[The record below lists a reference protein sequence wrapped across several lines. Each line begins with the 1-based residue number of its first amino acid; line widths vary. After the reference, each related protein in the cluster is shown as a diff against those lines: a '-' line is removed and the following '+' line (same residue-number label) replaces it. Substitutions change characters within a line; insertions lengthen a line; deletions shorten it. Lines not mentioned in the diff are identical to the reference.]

1 MDALTYRGFTFAY
14 PHGAPVLADVDW
26 SVPAGAFAVL
36 VGATGSGKTTLL
48 RCAKPELAPVGE
60 RAGAV
65 LLGGEPLAAGGREP
79 RIGYVSQDA
88 DNQIVCDKVWHE
100 LAFGLENLGTPPD
113 DMRRRVAEVAHFFGM
128 EPWFRRSA
136 EELSGGQKALVC
148 LASVLV
154 MQPSVLLLDEP
165 TAQLDPVAQK
175 SFLHA
180 LFRLN
185 RELGLTV
192 VVATHSPET
201 MVDYATMAA
210 RVVGGRVAPAS
221 LGEFRYGR
229 GEIAGKGREGA
240 EGGCAVDA
248 ASERAAAASAAAPGG
263 CGAPAGAAA
272 GVSGGRAS
280 APAPEGAPALRF
292 SDAWFRY
299 DRAADWVLRG
309 LDLTL
314 GEGRIHAIVGGNGC
328 GKSTLLRAAAG
339 TLRLERGK
347 LANALRADQALLP
360 QNPKML
366 LVCDTVAEELAEWA
380 DAGGY
385 GPDAIA
391 RVAGQLGLAGL
402 DDRHPYDLSGG
413 QQQKLALAK
422 LLLVEPRLLLM
433 DEPTKG
439 LDAPSRLEIARIL
452 RRLRAEGRTIVL
464 VTHDVAFASRVADTM
479 TMLFD
484 GEVAC
489 TQPPAEFCERNLF
502 YRPQP
507 DGFTV
512 LWDAQEEKEGARKQ
526 ASAFTGEG
534 SQPDGPAIPR
544 GEWDAGW
551 AAGPAAPRGER
562 EAGR

>member
-192 VVATHSPET
+192 VVATHSPEA

-221 LGEFRYGR
+221 LDEFRYGR
-229 GEIAGKGREGA
+229 GEIARKGREDA
-240 EGGCAVDA
+240 EGG
-248 ASERAAAASAAAPGG
+248 RA
-263 CGAPAGAAA
+263 
-272 GVSGGRAS
+272 AS

-512 LWDAQEEKEGARKQ
+512 LWDAQEEKEGARKR
-526 ASAFTGEG
+526 ASALAGEG
-534 SQPDGPAIPR
+534 SQSDGPAIPR

>member
-1 MDALTYRGFTFAY
+1 MDALTYRGFSFAY
-14 PHGAPVLADVDW
+14 PHGAPVLDAVEW

-36 VGATGSGKTTLL
+36 VGSTGSGKTTLL
-48 RCAKPELAPVGE
+48 RCAKPEIAPVGE
-60 RAGAV
+60 RAGEV
-65 LLGGEPLAAGGREP
+65 LLWGELLAAGEREP
-79 RIGYVSQDA
+79 RVGYVSQDA

-100 LAFGLENLGTPPD
+100 LAFGLENLGTAPD
-113 DMRRRVAEVAHFFGM
+113 AMRRRVAEVAHFFGM
-128 EPWFRRSA
+128 EPWFHRGV

-165 TAQLDPVAQK
+165 TAQLDPVAQR

-210 RVVGGRVAPAS
+210 RVEGGRVVEAS
-221 LGEFRYGR
+221 LDEFRYGR
-229 GEIAGKGREGA
+229 AADPRLAGGA
-240 EGGCAVDA
+240 WGAGSGD
-248 ASERAAAASAAAPGG
+248 
-263 CGAPAGAAA
+263 GAPAAPDAPGAAGASGAVGAVAPTADDGAPWA
-272 GVSGGRAS
+272 GVPAS
-280 APAPEGAPALRF
+280 APAVTF
-292 SDAWFRY
+292 DDAWFRY
-299 DRAADWVLRG
+299 DRAAPWVLRG
-309 LDLTL
+309 LDLEL

-328 GKSTLLRAAAG
+328 GKSTLLRAVAG
-339 TLRLERGK
+339 TLRLERGR

-366 LVCDTVAEELAEWA
+366 LVCDTVDEELAEWA
-380 DAGGY
+380 GPGGY
-385 GPDAIA
+385 GPDDVA
-391 RVAGQLGLAGL
+391 RVTAALGLEGL
-402 DDRHPYDLSGG
+402 GARHPYDLSGG

-422 LLLVEPRLLLM
+422 LLLIEPRLLLM

-452 RRLRAEGRTIVL
+452 RRLRDEGRTLVM

-484 GEVAC
+484 GEAAC
-489 TQPPAEFCERNLF
+489 TQPPAAFCAENLF

-512 LWDAQEEKEGARKQ
+512 LWDAQAAQAEDAGVAAEGGAPRPGDGA
-526 ASAFTGEG
+526 ASDGGVRPGAGEG
-534 SQPDGPAIPR
+534 RA
-544 GEWDAGW
+544 
-551 AAGPAAPRGER
+551 
-562 EAGR
+562 

>member
-1 MDALTYRGFTFAY
+1 MDALTYRGFSFAY
-14 PHGAPVLADVDW
+14 PRHAPVLAEADW

-36 VGATGSGKTTLL
+36 VGDTGSGKTTLL
-48 RCAKPELAPVGE
+48 RCAKPELAPTGE
-60 RAGAV
+60 RTGEV
-65 LLGGEPLAAGGREP
+65 RLWGEPLAAGEREP
-79 RIGYVSQDA
+79 RVGYVSQDA

-100 LAFGLENLGTPPD
+100 LAFGLENLGVAPD

-210 RVVGGRVAPAS
+210 RVEGGRVTDVP

-229 GEIAGKGREGA
+229 AAGLRPATGDVWDAAVAQDARAVGSARDTWDAAVAWGAQGAAGREPG
-240 EGGCAVDA
+240 EP
-248 ASERAAAASAAAPGG
+248 SAAL
-263 CGAPAGAAA
+263 GAPAGRAERGPGGAAA
-272 GVSGGRAS
+272 RAASPAVS
-280 APAPEGAPALRF
+280 F

-299 DRAADWVLRG
+299 DRGADWVLRG

-314 GEGRIHAIVGGNGC
+314 GEGLIHAVVGGNGC
-328 GKSTLLRAAAG
+328 GKSTMLRALAG
-339 TLRLERGK
+339 TLRLERGRV
-347 LANALRADQALLP
+347 ANALRADQALLP

-366 LVCDTVAEELAEWA
+366 LVCDTVAEELTEWA
-380 DAGGY
+380 GPGGY
-385 GPDAIA
+385 GADAIA
-391 RVAGQLGLAGL
+391 RVTARLGLEGL
-402 DDRHPYDLSGG
+402 GDRHPYDLSGG

-422 LLLVEPRLLLM
+422 LLLIEPRLLLM

-452 RRLRAEGRTIVL
+452 RGLRDEGRTLVM
-464 VTHDVAFASRVADTM
+464 VTHDLAFASRVADTV

-484 GEVAC
+484 GEAAC
-489 TQPPAEFCERNLF
+489 TQPPAEFCARNLF

-512 LWDAQEEKEGARKQ
+512 LWDAQVAQAQAANAVPAGGAPRPDEGVRSGA
-526 ASAFTGEG
+526 GEG
-534 SQPDGPAIPR
+534 RA
-544 GEWDAGW
+544 
-551 AAGPAAPRGER
+551 
-562 EAGR
+562 

>member
-1 MDALTYRGFTFAY
+1 MDALTYRGFSFAY
-14 PHGAPVLADVDW
+14 PHGAPVLDAVEW

-36 VGATGSGKTTLL
+36 VGSTGSGKTTLL
-48 RCAKPELAPVGE
+48 RCAKPEIAPVGE
-60 RAGAV
+60 RAGEV
-65 LLGGEPLAAGGREP
+65 LLWGEPLAAGEREP
-79 RIGYVSQDA
+79 RVGYVSQDA

-100 LAFGLENLGTPPD
+100 LAFGLENLGTAPD
-113 DMRRRVAEVAHFFGM
+113 AMRRRVAEVAHFFGM
-128 EPWFRRSA
+128 EPWFHRGV

-165 TAQLDPVAQK
+165 TAQLDPVAQR

-192 VVATHSPET
+192 VVSTHSPET

-210 RVVGGRVAPAS
+210 RVEGGRVVEAP
-221 LGEFRYGR
+221 LDEFRYGR
-229 GEIAGKGREGA
+229 AADPRLAEGA
-240 EGGCAVDA
+240 PGAAGVPGAVG
-248 ASERAAAASAAAPGG
+248 AAAPAAGDG
-263 CGAPAGAAA
+263 AVRAGAP
-272 GVSGGRAS
+272 AS
-280 APAPEGAPALRF
+280 APAVTF
-292 SDAWFRY
+292 DDAWFRY
-299 DRAADWVLRG
+299 DRAAPWVLRG
-309 LDLTL
+309 LDLAL
-314 GEGRIHAIVGGNGC
+314 CEGRIHAIVGGNGC
-328 GKSTLLRAAAG
+328 GKSTLLRAVAG
-339 TLRLERGK
+339 TLRLERGR

-366 LVCDTVAEELAEWA
+366 LVCDTVDEELAEWA
-380 DAGGY
+380 GPGGY
-385 GPDAIA
+385 GPDDVA
-391 RVAGQLGLAGL
+391 RVMAALGLEGL
-402 DDRHPYDLSGG
+402 GTRHPYDLSGG

-422 LLLVEPRLLLM
+422 LLLIEPRLLLM

-439 LDAPSRLEIARIL
+439 LDAPSRLEIARIM
-452 RRLRAEGRTIVL
+452 RGLRAEGRTLVM

-489 TQPPAEFCERNLF
+489 TQPPDEFCAQNLF

-512 LWDAQEEKEGARKQ
+512 LWDAR
-526 ASAFTGEG
+526 GEG
-534 SQPDGPAIPR
+534 R
-544 GEWDAGW
+544 
-551 AAGPAAPRGER
+551 
-562 EAGR
+562 